1 MRLVPAIL
9 ILGMVSVAAA
19 DVTVSNGMMSAEIN
33 SQSLQTVIQA
43 VSSQTQVTFSVDDS
57 VRTSPVTASFQNLP
71 IALGIKKMLEGT
83 GINYVVMGGASGQPE
98 SIYIGSSERPGAP
111 GQKLDSRPTNNRSV
125 TQPVYRPQQQPQPQP
140 QLQQQPDPN
149 RGNNQNPNEGRSV
162 PPGMQKK
169 MNGGGAAPAQNATP
183 TLPPT
188 GGGLGTQTPQPQQ
201 PVQPEVKP
209 AQQKQNSN
217 SNDDE
222 DDDSDDE
229 E

>member
-1 MRLVPAIL
+1 MRLVLAIL
-9 ILGMVSVAAA
+9 ILGMVSFAAA

-43 VSSQTQVTFSVDDS
+43 QCTFSVDDS

-71 IALGIKKMLEGT
+71 IAEGIKKLLEGT
-83 GINYVVMGGASGQPE
+83 GINYAVIGDSSGELQ

-111 GQKLDSRPTNNRSV
+111 GQKLDTRPVNNRSV
-125 TQPVYRPQQQPQPQP
+125 TQPVYRPQQQYQQ
-140 QLQQQPDPN
+140 QQQPQAQPDAN
-149 RGNNQNPNEGRSV
+149 RGNNPNEGRSV

-169 MNGGGAAPAQNATP
+169 MNGGAPAGQNASPTTP

-188 GGGLGTQTPQPQQ
+188 GGGFGTQTPQQ
-201 PVQPEVKP
+201 PNQPEVKP
-209 AQQKQNSN
+209 TLQNQNSAEDEED
-217 SNDDE
+217 SDE
-222 DDDSDDE
+222 DDE